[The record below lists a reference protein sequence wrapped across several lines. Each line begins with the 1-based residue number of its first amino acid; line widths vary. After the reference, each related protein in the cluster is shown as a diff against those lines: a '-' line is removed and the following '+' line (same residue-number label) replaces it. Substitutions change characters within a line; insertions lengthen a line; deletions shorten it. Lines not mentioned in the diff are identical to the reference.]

1 MADRPAER
9 PASEAEERRR
19 KLDELLAA
27 GQSPYRNRF
36 PAPEPVAPLLERFAG
51 FEPGDRSE
59 ESFRA
64 AGRIMIK
71 RGMGKAAFMVLKDAS
86 GRIQLYGSID
96 SLGEEG
102 FAAFRRLDVGDLVG
116 VSGPVFRTRR
126 GELSIEIT
134 DFTPLAKSLNPL
146 PEKWHGL
153 TDVEIRYRQRY
164 LDLIVNDEVHRA
176 FYIRGRILTALRG
189 FMDAR
194 GFLEVETPIL
204 QTIPGGATARSFET
218 HHNALD
224 IDLYMRIALELHLKR
239 LVVGGFDKVYE
250 VGRIFRNEGISTK
263 HNPEFTMMESQQA
276 YADYNDVMEMIEQL
290 VAHIAR
296 EVLGTLKVP
305 WKGEELD
312 LTPPWPRHTLR
323 ELILEHSGVDFVEY
337 PELEALQARVKEA
350 GIEVDPAWS
359 WGKLVDELLS
369 NFVEPKLIQPAFII
383 DYPLQLS
390 PLARPKDDDPTL
402 VERFE
407 GFIGGMEIA
416 NCFSEL
422 TDPLDQRR
430 RFEAQAAQ
438 REAGDEEAG
447 YVDEDFL
454 TALEYGMPPSGGSGL
469 GIDRLTMILTD
480 SPSIR
485 DAILFPLLRPEKPN
499 TY

>member
-1 MADRPAER
+1 MAER
-9 PASEAEERRR
+9 PISEAEERRR
-19 KLDELLAA
+19 KLDELLKA
-27 GQSPYRNRF
+27 GVSPYHNRF
-36 PAPEPVAPLLERFAG
+36 PEPEPISPLRQRYAS
-51 FEPGDRSE
+51 FEPGDKSSDVHRV
-59 ESFRA
+59 

-71 RGMGKAAFMVLKDAS
+71 REHGKATFLVLKDATA
-86 GRIQLYGSID
+86 RIQLYGNVNN
-96 SLGEEG
+96 LGDDG
-102 FAAFRRLDVGDLVG
+102 YGAFRRLDIGDLIG
-116 VSGPVFRTRR
+116 VTGPVFRTRR
-126 GELSIEIT
+126 GELSIEVHS
-134 DFTPLAKSLNPL
+134 FVLLAKALRPL

-176 FYIRGRILTALRG
+176 FYIRGRVLQSLRR
-189 FMDAR
+189 FMDEH

-204 QTIPGGATARSFET
+204 QPIPGGATARSFET

-224 IDLYMRIALELHLKR
+224 INLYMRIALELHLKR
-239 LVVGGFDKVYE
+239 LLVGGFDKVYE

-276 YADYNDVMEMIEQL
+276 YADYNDVMKMVEEL
-290 VAHIAR
+290 VAYVA
-296 EVLGTLKVP
+296 EDVLGTQKVTY
-305 WKGEELD
+305 KGEEID
-312 LTPPWPRHTLR
+312 LTPPWRRVTLR
-323 ELILEHSGVDFVEY
+323 EIIKEHSGVDFTEY
-337 PELEALQARVKEA
+337 PQRDQLKAKLDELGV
-350 GIEVDPAWS
+350 EVDPAAS

-369 NFVEPKLIQPAFII
+369 TFVETKLIQPTFVV
-383 DYPLQLS
+383 DYPLELS

-430 RFEAQAAQ
+430 RFQEQAAQ
-438 REAGDEEAG
+438 RRAGDEEAG

-454 TALEYGMPPSGGSGL
+454 TALEYGMPPSGGSGV
-469 GIDRLTMILTD
+469 GIDRLCMILTD

-485 DAILFPLLRPEKPN
+485 DVILFPLLKPEQ
-499 TY
+499 